1 MDLYPYPCEWL
12 CIYAF
17 IPHTQSHTHYSRQ
30 RADFMFSVCLFGLD
44 VNECQ
49 RESGRERL
57 TGARLCFLFPFIFR
71 CEFRLKHGPLSLLDC
86 RLIICEK
93 FCDSQFLSFLLE
105 KLIFSRLNKR
115 WCTRLLVEQ
124 LYVSFALK
132 PAFVAMFH
140 FKSKLQ
146 DDELMHFVEN
156 FPSKLG
162 LKCDVCCRIS
172 FKELA

>member
-1 MDLYPYPCEWL
+1 
-12 CIYAF
+12 
-17 IPHTQSHTHYSRQ
+17 
-30 RADFMFSVCLFGLD
+30 MFSVCLSGLD

-49 RESGRERL
+49 RESGL

-71 CEFRLKHGPLSLLDC
+71 CEFRLKNGPLSLLDC
-86 RLIICEK
+86 RLIICK
-93 FCDSQFLSFLLE
+93 KILSFLLE
-105 KLIFSRLNKR
+105 KLIFSPLNKR
-115 WCTRLLVEQ
+115 WRTRLLVET

-146 DDELMHFVEN
+146 DDLMHFVEN

-162 LKCDVCCRIS
+162 LKCGVCCRIS